1 MPLHSA
7 ILPRRLSVS
16 DMLETAC
23 KFKLVFKVASEFG
36 ASVRSQNF
44 RNTKEPNPMRLKRLP
59 SGFRVISV
67 TVAHQSNYLEIAA
80 MVHHVEE
87 IDLLPK
93 KVHLKRVNANN
104 AIGLI
109 GPRNS
114 YLAVNSLTR
123 MRGAI
128 ITNKFVLSIP
138 KHLSL
143 DLGRA
148 KNA

>member
-1 MPLHSA
+1 
-7 ILPRRLSVS
+7 
-16 DMLETAC
+16 
-23 KFKLVFKVASEFG
+23 
-36 ASVRSQNF
+36 
-44 RNTKEPNPMRLKRLP
+44 MRLKGSPRGLCIILVP
-59 SGFRVISV
+59 I
-67 TVAHQSNYLEIAA
+67 ALQSYHLEIAA

-93 KVHLKRVNANN
+93 KVHFKRVNANN

-123 MRGAI
+123 MRCAI

-143 DLGRA
+143 DLGCA